1 MQGKVF
7 AARSLTVISPQQ
19 LDALDPQQMR
29 QALLGL
35 LAAMASKD
43 EQLERQTREVAFKQA
58 LVDKLTHELAVLK
71 RLKFAA
77 TSEKFCAG
85 LSAEQKSLL
94 EETVDADIAETSGEI
109 ERASRS
115 DKGKKDKQ
123 SPKRE
128 PLPPHLPR
136 RDVHHEPESTA
147 CGCGCQMKRIGQDVS
162 EKLDY
167 EPGVFTV
174 ERHVRGKW
182 ACARCQK
189 LVQAPVAPHII
200 DKGIPTAGLLAQVLV
215 AKFLDHLPLYR
226 QEHIFKRAG
235 MAIARSTLAQWVG
248 ECGAQLQPLVDA
260 LSAELLRHA
269 VLHAD
274 ETPVGMLKPGN
285 KKTHKAYIWTYC
297 TTSFNPTKAVVFN
310 FAETRSG
317 ENVREFLGQNG
328 QHPWKGKLVTDGFSG
343 YHPTFERG
351 VTGVGCVA
359 HARRKFHELWAN
371 HGSKVGEQALRYF
384 QLLFKIEQ
392 EVAGATPEE
401 RRRIRQRK
409 SRRVAAA
416 LQNWLLRQRRQV
428 PDGSATAKAIDYSLK
443 RWDALTRYIGDGDLP
458 ISNNW
463 VENQIRPIALGR
475 SNWLFAGSLRA
486 GKRAA
491 AVMSLVH
498 SARIN
503 GHDPYAYLE
512 DILER
517 LPTHPASRIDDLLP
531 HRWTPTTISI

>member
-1 MQGKVF
+1 
-7 AARSLTVISPQQ
+7 VIAPQQ
-19 LDALDPQQMR
+19 LDTLDPQQMR
-29 QALLGL
+29 QVLLTLMTENAAMDALL
-35 LAAMASKD
+35 D
-43 EQLERQTREVAFKQA
+43 QRQREVAFKQA
-58 LVDKLTHELAVLK
+58 QVDKLTHELAVLK

-94 EETVDADIAETSGEI
+94 EETLDSDVAEASAEVD
-109 ERASRS
+109 RAKG
-115 DKGKKDKQ
+115 DVKGKDRKDKQ
-123 SPKRE
+123 QPKRE

-136 RDVHHEPESTA
+136 REVHHEPESTA
-147 CGCGCQMKRIGQDVS
+147 CTCGCQMKRIGQDIS

-167 EPGVFTV
+167 VPGVFTV

-182 ACARCQK
+182 ACAHCEK

-215 AKFLDHLPLYR
+215 AKYLDHLPLYR
-226 QEHIFKRAG
+226 QERIFERAG

-260 LSAELLRHA
+260 LSAELLRHD

-285 KKTHKAYIWTYC
+285 GKTHKAYIWTYC
-297 TTSFNPTKAVVFN
+297 TTTFNPTKAVVFN

-328 QHPWKGKLVTDGFSG
+328 EHPWKGKLVTDGFSG
-343 YHPTFERG
+343 YRATFERG
-351 VTGVGCVA
+351 VTEVGCVA

-371 HGSKVGEQALRYF
+371 HGSKVSEQTLRYF
-384 QLLFKIEQ
+384 HLLFKIE
-392 EVAGATPEE
+392 AAIAHCTPDE

-409 SRRVAAA
+409 SRRIAAA
-416 LQNWLLRQRRQV
+416 LHKWLLRQRLQV
-428 PDGSATAKAIDYSLK
+428 VNGTATAKAIDYSLK
-443 RWDALTRYIGDGDLP
+443 RWDALTRYIDDGDLP

-463 VENQIRPIALGR
+463 VENHIRPIALGR
-475 SNWLFAGSLRA
+475 ANWLFAGSLRA

-503 GHDPYAYLE
+503 GHDPYAYLK

-517 LPTHPASRIDDLLP
+517 LPTHPANRIDELLP
-531 HRWTPTTISI
+531 HRWQG

>member
-343 YHPTFERG
+343 YHATFERG

-416 LQNWLLRQRRQV
+416 LQNWLFRQRRQV